1 MAWRTMNGFKKC
13 NRNTFFARMNTTQRS
28 ESIDA
33 FSDSIMDSRTTLQ
46 DIVTKFAKAMDSR
59 YEKERK

>member
-1 MAWRTMNGFKKC
+1 MNGFKEC

-33 FSDSIMDSRTTLQ
+33 FFDSIMDSRTTLQ